1 MYILSKKEDIIV
13 ASIAVFSEK
22 GMEKATISDIV
33 QKAGMAQGTFYLY
46 FPTKLAV
53 MPAIAEVL
61 VEKLLNRF
69 EAEITEGPID
79 KQLEQLIQ
87 IIFSHTDK
95 YKELTKLVYTGLTQ
109 SPYLGEWESIYDPL
123 YHWLEELLLETKE
136 EQLIQTDLNM
146 KYVAKILIGMIES
159 AAEQLYLF
167 DDQKEKSVTAHYEQL
182 HIMVCNALRI
192 S

>member
-136 EQLIQTDLNM
+136 EQLIQTNLNM